1 MASKMHYLFVGNPGV
16 GKSTMLNGLL
26 GECRFHSGFS
36 PGKGMTDRLQKEEKN
51 GSVYM
56 DTPGLADVEMRQ
68 LAAEAITQALKQN
81 GSYRIFFVLTLE
93 AGRVRPAD
101 KSTMELVLNS
111 APIGDNYGVI
121 FNKLTKAAKREID
134 ADASVKDKILAS
146 LFASCKATRFIHYL
160 ANDGDLEDEKNVVKP
175 LPELL
180 EKFITNMPP
189 IEIKPEAV
197 QEIKGNEFEAIEKK
211 YEQMLK
217 QMEGNSKMLQQ
228 QLQAQQQQMLA
239 QEQRFAEQ
247 ARESAELRQQI
258 RAMEEAR
265 CHSGG
270 GGCSI
275 L

>member
-1 MASKMHYLFVGNPGV
+1 MHYLFVGNPGV
-16 GKSTMLNGLL
+16 GMSTMLNGLL
-26 GECRFHSGFS
+26 GACRFHSGFS

-56 DTPGLADVEMRQ
+56 DTPGLADVEMRKQ
-68 LAAEAITQALKQN
+68 AAEAITTALKQN

-101 KSTMELVLNS
+101 KATMELVLDS

-121 FNKLTKAAKREID
+121 FNKLAKAATRQINQD
-134 ADASVKDKILAS
+134 PSVKEKILAS
-146 LFASCKATRFIHYL
+146 LFSKVQATRFIHYL
-160 ANDGDLEDEKNVVKP
+160 VRNEDLEDEKDVVRP
-175 LPELL
+175 LPEPL

-189 IEIKPEAV
+189 KVIKAEAV
-197 QEIKGNEFEAIEKK
+197 QEIKGNEFEAIEEK

-217 QMEGNSKMLQQ
+217 QMEENSKVLQQ
-228 QLQAQQQQMLA
+228 QLQAQQQQMRA
-239 QEQRFAEQ
+239 QEERFAAQ
-247 ARESAELRQQI
+247 ARESAELRDQLQ
-258 RAMEEAR
+258 AMREAE
-265 CHSGG
+265 SSG